1 VQQVL
6 PVQQVR
12 LELLEV
18 TEQLEQQ
25 VRQVQLEVR
34 AQQVRLAQQAL
45 PLPFLTHTVQLQG
58 KQHLAALI

>member
-18 TEQLEQQ
+18 TEQLVQQ
-25 VRQVQLEVR
+25 VRLVQLEVR
-34 AQQVRLAQQAL
+34 VQLVRQAQQVQPPPSHTL
-45 PLPFLTHTVQLQG
+45 TVQPQV
-58 KQHLAALI
+58 KQHLAAAI